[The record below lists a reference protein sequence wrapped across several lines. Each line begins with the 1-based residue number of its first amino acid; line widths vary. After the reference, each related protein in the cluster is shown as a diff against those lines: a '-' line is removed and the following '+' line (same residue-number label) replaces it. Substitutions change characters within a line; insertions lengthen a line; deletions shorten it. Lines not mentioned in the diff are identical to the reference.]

1 MKFLL
6 VLAVLVV
13 AFWLWRNGRRAVG
26 GETPGSPQQPAKG
39 AVPVVACDFCGMHLP
54 ESELVKGER
63 GRYCCQEHRRRHE
76 AASS

>member
-26 GETPGSPQQPAKG
+26 DESSGQPRPAP
-39 AVPVVACDFCGMHLP
+39 AVVPMVACDFCGMHLP
-54 ESELVKGER
+54 ETELIVGTR

-76 AASS
+76 ATPS

>member
-1 MKFLL
+1 MKYLL
-6 VLAVLVV
+6 VLAVVVV
-13 AFWLWRNGRRAVG
+13 AIWVWRNGRRVGDGDDQGKRRSANAVI
-26 GETPGSPQQPAKG
+26 PM
-39 AVPVVACDFCGMHLP
+39 VACDLCGMHLP